1 MIEDGMK
8 ERVYKYCNDKIKNK
22 IEFSMW
28 DVHNDH
34 DLTWIE
40 TAILYGSWL
49 ADTSDFEA
57 KEFSQQEWN

>member
-1 MIEDGMK
+1 MK

-34 DLTWIE
+34 EGLSWTD
-40 TAILYGSWL
+40 TAVLYGSWL

-57 KEFSQQEWN
+57 QEFSQQGWD